1 MTSMITLRAGTVDD
15 HQTLV
20 PVWRSAVDATHD
32 FLAAA
37 DRDAIEARLASDY
50 FPQVR
55 LTVAELDGA
64 PVAFAGT
71 AGDDLAM
78 LFVHADARGRG
89 VGRALLTHAV
99 RELGVRTVDV
109 NEQNEQ
115 AVGFYAHSGF
125 TVTGR
130 SETDGEGRPYPLL
143 HLARRPE
150 SPEREI

>member
-1 MTSMITLRAGTVDD
+1 MTGPVLRDCRGPAEFAD
-15 HQTLV
+15 LV
-20 PVWRSAVDATHD
+20 AVWRSSVDATHD

-55 LTVAELDGA
+55 LTVAEVDGA
-64 PVAFAGT
+64 VAGFAGT
-71 AGDDLAM
+71 AGEDLAM
-78 LFVHADARGRG
+78 LFVHADVRGRG

-130 SETDGEGRPYPLL
+130 SETDGDGLPYPLL
-143 HLARRPE
+143 HLAL
-150 SPEREI
+150 SAA

>member
-1 MTSMITLRAGTVDD
+1 MTGVITLRNGTDAD
-15 HQTLV
+15 HPALV
-20 PVWRSAVDATHD
+20 RVWRSSVDATHD

-55 LTVAELDGA
+55 LTVAEIDGA
-64 PVAFAGT
+64 VAGFAGT

-78 LFVHADARGRG
+78 LFAHADARGCG
-89 VGRALLTHAV
+89 VGRALLDHAV

-130 SETDGEGRPYPLL
+130 SETDGDGLPYPLL
-143 HLARRPE
+143 HLALAE
-150 SPEREI
+150 D

>member
-1 MTSMITLRAGTVDD
+1 MDTAGRVTGVITLRAGVVDD
-15 HQTLV
+15 HPALV
-20 PVWRSAVDATHD
+20 RVWRSSVDATHD

-37 DRDAIEARLASDY
+37 DRGAIESRLASDY

-55 LTVAELDGA
+55 LTVAEVDGA
-64 PVAFAGT
+64 VAGFAGT
-71 AGDDLAM
+71 AGEDLAM
-78 LFVHADARGRG
+78 LFVHADNRGQG
-89 VGRALLTHAV
+89 VGCALLDHAV
-99 RELGVRTVDV
+99 RDLGVRTVDV

-143 HLARRPE
+143 HLAR
-150 SPEREI
+150 S

>member
-1 MTSMITLRAGTVDD
+1 MIEVLLRVVRGPEEYPA
-15 HQTLV
+15 LV
-20 PVWRSAVDATHD
+20 RVWRSSVDATHD

-55 LTVAELDGA
+55 LTVAEVDGA
-64 PVAFAGT
+64 VAGFAGT

-89 VGRALLTHAV
+89 VGRALLDHAV

-109 NEQNEQ
+109 NEQNAQ

-125 TVTGR
+125 AVTGR
-130 SETDGEGRPYPLL
+130 SATDGEGRPYSLL
-143 HLARRPE
+143 HLALARD
-150 SPEREI
+150 

>member
-1 MTSMITLRAGTVDD
+1 MTEVLLRVVRGPEEYPA
-15 HQTLV
+15 LV
-20 PVWRSAVDATHD
+20 RVWRSSVDATHD

-55 LTVAELDGA
+55 LTVAEVDGA
-64 PVAFAGT
+64 VAGFAGT

-89 VGRALLTHAV
+89 VGRALLDHAV

-125 TVTGR
+125 AVTGR
-130 SETDGEGRPYPLL
+130 SAADGEGRPYPLL
-143 HLARRPE
+143 HLALARD
-150 SPEREI
+150 